1 MTKLRVERSKRDVKE
16 RSKQDFVVVDDTESR
31 MMTDE
36 RETDKPSV
44 VLGGRRCLTT
54 SGWHTR
60 AVVVSVPCQAGRP
73 RRALSCGP
81 PLYSARTER
90 PVVTPSSTTCFRT
103 SQFAVQI
110 SSSSSL
116 SAASTELQSPSR
128 YRAAIPGTTHSCR

>member
-54 SGWHTR
+54 SGRHTR
-60 AVVVSVPCQAGRP
+60 AVVVSVPCTVFPILKRN
-73 RRALSCGP
+73 
-81 PLYSARTER
+81 
-90 PVVTPSSTTCFRT
+90 
-103 SQFAVQI
+103 
-110 SSSSSL
+110 
-116 SAASTELQSPSR
+116 
-128 YRAAIPGTTHSCR
+128 